1 METSSQLKSSL
12 CSSSPVK
19 GIAPLSTQR
28 SMGTSLQPLK
38 SALTFSATSSIAAM
52 ILSWGMYGLKVLSSR
67 TSFSFISQNL

>member
-1 METSSQLKSSL
+1 
-12 CSSSPVK
+12 
-19 GIAPLSTQR
+19 LSTQS